1 MLGMMREGKR
11 WKREKGAEKSVQ
23 RTTHKK
29 KIRLYEERKTGEMQ
43 TEGRKKIKEMGG
55 ESRGVAAK
63 APRGKRNAAI
73 YSAAR
78 HKPRKTATGETGEGK
93 QTPRTKA

>member
-29 KIRLYEERKTGEMQ
+29 KIRLYEERKMREVQ
-43 TEGRKKIKEMGG
+43 TEGKKK
-55 ESRGVAAK
+55 
-63 APRGKRNAAI
+63 
-73 YSAAR
+73 
-78 HKPRKTATGETGEGK
+78 
-93 QTPRTKA
+93 